1 MILLVDH
8 QDSFTRNLEHQL
20 SFLDE
25 VLVQD
30 RRKITEKSIEAAQ
43 LIVLSPGPGKPRDYP
58 ETIEIVSKTSRASSH
73 TRNLFGISNA
83 NEMDGASIIRQ
94 SQVLHGVCTE
104 ISTDTESSY
113 TKFFFHHSGREV
125 SFFTGRPQKSFKTS
139 KFGKNHFP

>member
-43 LIVLSPGPGKPRDYP
+43 LIVLSPDRENHGITLKPLR
-58 ETIEIVSKTSRASSH
+58 
-73 TRNLFGISNA
+73 
-83 NEMDGASIIRQ
+83 
-94 SQVLHGVCTE
+94 
-104 ISTDTESSY
+104 
-113 TKFFFHHSGREV
+113 
-125 SFFTGRPQKSFKTS
+125 SFQNFKS
-139 KFGKNHFP
+139 KFPYSEFVWDFKC